1 MPQFRI
7 GFTLSTRLLSPL
19 SLSPGTPGTHTT
31 RRQNL
36 SPAATYQTCICSEE
50 KQRNIIYRG
59 PCCFLKHFIKKKIFF
74 CFIRVF
80 LCANY
85 RAGTCRATAKRTSS
99 FPSRNSLSS
108 WKKKHRNNDL
118 ESLDVSEVRLELDLP
133 SPHRW
138 KGLLAG
144 ERY

>member
-74 CFIRVF
+74 VLSECFYVPITELVPAEPQPNGHHPF
-80 LCANY
+80 PQGIHCLV
-85 RAGTCRATAKRTSS
+85 GKRNTETTTSNPWM
-99 FPSRNSLSS
+99 FQ
-108 WKKKHRNNDL
+108 K
-118 ESLDVSEVRLELDLP
+118 
-133 SPHRW
+133 
-138 KGLLAG
+138 
-144 ERY
+144 